1 MQKIPATQLKKVS
14 IMKSFQFNFKEK
26 YQKIYLKKS
35 KDWFRKN
42 WFSLSLLAFAIFILT
57 QKDITMEFSMRA
69 NPDAVTAPQALPNTP
84 VEGKVVPAAAP
95 LSRTSQ
101 KEKPAAAQK
110 FGWGNLPDLI
120 RNTVSKGNVSTAS
133 AEMSKENAVAAHPN
147 IRFLLFPELAQ
158 SAQLSESAINS
169 LNNKCKAYARRFAPV
184 AMAEMGRYG
193 VPASITVAQAIL
205 HSNAGDD
212 ALATKNNNHFG
223 IQCFS
228 KECPKGHCSHHGTTT
243 HKSFYRNFNT
253 AWESFRAHSL
263 LLTEKK
269 YQHLL
274 KLDKHN
280 YQNWANGLQKAG
292 YSKDPQYAKKLI
304 RIIEAMKLVELDV

>member
-1 MQKIPATQLKKVS
+1 
-14 IMKSFQFNFKEK
+14 MKSFQFNFNEK
-26 YQKIYLKKS
+26 YQKVYLKKS
-35 KDWFRKN
+35 KDWLRQN
-42 WFSLSLLAFAIFILT
+42 WFSLSLLAFAIFILV

-69 NPDAVTAPQALPNTP
+69 NPNAVPAQSAVPAAPEQ
-84 VEGKVVPAAAP
+84 GKVVPAAAP
-95 LSRTSQ
+95 LSEVKQT
-101 KEKPAAAQK
+101 EKSAAIQQ
-110 FGWGNLPDLI
+110 FGWGNLPSLI
-120 RNTVSKGNVSTAS
+120 RNTVSKGNVATETAKVS
-133 AEMSKENAVAAHPN
+133 NEDAVAAYPN
-147 IRFLLFPELAQ
+147 LRFLLFPEMTK
-158 SAQLSESAINS
+158 SAKLSESAINS

-212 ALATKNNNHFG
+212 ALSLKSNNHFG

-228 KECPKGHCSHHGTTT
+228 KECPKGHCSHHGTEV

-263 LLTEKK
+263 LMTGKK

-274 KLDKHN
+274 NLEKTD
-280 YQNWANGLQKAG
+280 YQAWAKGLQKAG
-292 YSKDPQYAKKLI
+292 YSKDSQYAAKLI
-304 RIIEAMKLVELDV
+304 RIIETMRLAELDV